1 MRAGGMRSAL
11 PRVDEGPGLSGVFRV
26 GAAGAH
32 RGGFVHGEESETIM
46 RMAMR
51 VVVSLLA
58 VGMWAAAAHAAV
70 TEEAGKGPRVVATVN
85 KTDLTYDDFK
95 VRLQLLE
102 QERGPVPPERYGEI
116 LRALVREE
124 ILYQAAVEQHLDEDA
139 SVKQRAEV
147 ARRQVIVEELLR
159 RKVEA
164 GSQVSDEE
172 ARKAYQENQS
182 LFSAETVG
190 VSHIMV
196 KSESDAE
203 AVQAE
208 LKAGKAFADVAKAKS
223 QDQGSAEK
231 GGDLG
236 TVGRGQTE
244 PEFDAAAF
252 ALKDGEVSGIVKT
265 QYGYHILKGGPHT
278 TTVQPFEDVKDK
290 LREMLAKQKQ
300 RDVLMMTMKDLEQRA
315 ATQLFEDRLR

>member
-1 MRAGGMRSAL
+1 MRIGIRVVISLLALGMWTVPAH
-11 PRVDEGPGLSGVFRV
+11 
-26 GAAGAH
+26 AAGAE
-32 RGGFVHGEESETIM
+32 G
-46 RMAMR
+46 
-51 VVVSLLA
+51 
-58 VGMWAAAAHAAV
+58 
-70 TEEAGKGPRVVATVN
+70 AGDGSRVVARVN
-85 KTDLTYDDFK
+85 QVDLTYEDFR

-102 QERGPVPPERYGEI
+102 QDRGPVPPERHAEI

-124 ILYQAAVEQHLDEDA
+124 ILYQAAVAQHLDEEA
-139 SVKQRAEV
+139 AVKQRADV

-164 GSQVSDEE
+164 ATQVSDDE
-172 ARKAYQENQS
+172 ARKAYEENKT
-182 LFSAETVG
+182 LFSTETVV
-190 VSHIMV
+190 VSHIML

-208 LKAGKAFADVAKAKS
+208 LKGGKAFAEVAKEKS

-244 PEFDAAAF
+244 PEFEAAAF
-252 ALKDGEVSGIVKT
+252 ALKEGEVSGIVKT
-265 QYGYHILKGGPHT
+265 QYGYHILKSGPHA

-290 LREMLAKQKQ
+290 LREMLGKQKQ
-300 RDVLMMTMKDLEQRA
+300 RDALMTTMRELEQQ
-315 ATQLFEDRLR
+315 ATTQVFEDRLR

>member
-1 MRAGGMRSAL
+1 
-11 PRVDEGPGLSGVFRV
+11 
-26 GAAGAH
+26 
-32 RGGFVHGEESETIM
+32 M
-46 RMAMR
+46 RMGTR
-51 VVVSLLA
+51 VVISLLA
-58 VGMWAAAAHAAV
+58 LGVWAAAAHAAG
-70 TEEAGKGPRVVATVN
+70 TEGVEDGSRVVATVN
-85 KTDLTYDDFK
+85 QVDLTYEDFK

-102 QERGPVPPERYGEI
+102 QDRGPVPPERYGEI

-124 ILYQAAVEQHLDEDA
+124 ILYQAAVVQHLDQDP

-164 GSQVSDEE
+164 ATQISDAD
-172 ARKAYQENQS
+172 ARKAYDDNKP

-190 VSHIMV
+190 VSHIML

-208 LKAGKAFADVAKAKS
+208 LKGGKAFEALAKEKS

-236 TVGRGQTE
+236 MVGRGQTE
-244 PEFDAAAF
+244 PEFEAAAF
-252 ALKDGEVSGIVKT
+252 ALKEGEISGIVKT
-265 QYGYHILKGGPHT
+265 QYGYHILKGGPHAV
-278 TTVQPFEDVKDK
+278 TVQPFEDVKDK
-290 LREMLAKQKQ
+290 LREMLGKQKQ
-300 RDVLMMTMKDLEQRA
+300 RDALMTTMKDLEQKA
-315 ATQLFEDRLR
+315 TTQLFEDRLR